1 MLCQLVL
8 QEKCCMQL
16 FCGVQ
21 GITHGAW
28 HLLAPLIGHHI
39 RQGYKSLGG
48 KSKVKCFH
56 LQEVVGKQWS
66 CLRCWSQHI

>member
-21 GITHGAW
+21 GITHSAW
-28 HLLAPLIGHHI
+28 HLLAPLMDITFARDINPLVEGV
-39 RQGYKSLGG
+39 KSSAFTSRRWWGSSG
-48 KSKVKCFH
+48 PV
-56 LQEVVGKQWS
+56 
-66 CLRCWSQHI
+66 